1 MNIQISTG
9 DITDFGGDVIVVP
22 CSSELTYKKLGIVQK
37 ILDKGGQNLVRE
49 ITAIGYCEIGNTV
62 IVKGHDL
69 PAKNII
75 FMPIYDH
82 AQDAGTNYLGLHQ
95 SLRNTF
101 ILAELYKAKSIAIAS
116 ITLPKNKK
124 NFFENLWNKLL
135 GNKKPGSLDE
145 SGIEDIIISVSKDF
159 EATSI
164 NEVLIYKYS
173 K

>member
-1 MNIQISTG
+1 MEIRISTG
-9 DITDFGGDVIVVP
+9 DITDFEGDVIIVP

-49 ITAIGYCEIGNTV
+49 LSAIGWCEIGNVAIT
-62 IVKGHDL
+62 KGYEL
-69 PAKNII
+69 QAKNII
-75 FMPIYDH
+75 WMPIYDH
-82 AQDAGTNYLGLHQ
+82 AEDARTNYIGLHQ
-95 SLRNTF
+95 SLRNAF
-101 ILAELYKAKSIAIAS
+101 ILSELYGAKSIAIAS

-124 NFFENLWNKLL
+124 NFFENLWNQLL
-135 GNKKPGSLDE
+135 GNKKSGSLDE

-164 NEVLIYKYS
+164 KEILIYKYS